1 MPESKNSRS
10 KTPAKADRELAAVQS
25 ESIDKD
31 IKKSSYRYDDENNA
45 FLDVKGTE
53 FKLAE
58 DLPLMVAAKLSLM
71 QDDESEMDLETLYLL
86 LQALINGSDWKKFER
101 FSIQKNLDAEDL
113 VGVIAGALEAIT
125 GRPTVEPSGS

>member
-31 IKKSSYRYDDENNA
+31 IKKSSYRYDGDNNA

-71 QDDESEMDLETLYLL
+71 QDDDSEMDLETLYLL
-86 LQALINGSDWKKFER
+86 LQALISDSDWKKFER